1 MTPAR
6 FTLATPPPSPHAR
19 SGSAGGALAAI
30 ELRGDIDA
38 AFASLHLRPVAIGCA
53 RLRRFGEIDE
63 GVVARWSQ
71 HAATLMP
78 HGGPAV
84 VRGVLDWLTRAG
96 LTPADTPHD
105 LTPSA
110 DLRALYPEAVDDIEA
125 RMLAAL
131 ARAASPLA
139 VDLLLDQPR
148 RWREAASGLALT
160 EADAAR
166 SARLN
171 RLIDPPLVVAF
182 GRPNIGKSTLLNAL
196 AGRGVA
202 LVADAPGT
210 TRDAVGAM
218 LDLAGLTVRYLDT
231 AGMPDVPPPAGSIED
246 EAMRASLAAA
256 RSADLLLLCGDATAT
271 PLDPPPGVPSLRV
284 RLRADLA
291 AAEPLDHQLAL
302 RVCAPLG
309 EGLVELVSAIRE
321 ALVPAADLA
330 HPGPWR
336 FWP

>member
-30 ELRGDIDA
+30 ELRGDINA
-38 AFASLHLRPVAIGCA
+38 AFATLGLRPVAIGCA
-53 RLRRFGEIDE
+53 RLRRLGGVDE
-63 GVVARWSQ
+63 GVVARWSE

-84 VRGVLDWLTRAG
+84 VHALLDWLARAG
-96 LTPADTPHD
+96 LTREDSPTTDP
-105 LTPSA
+105 
-110 DLRALYPEAVDDIEA
+110 RATYPEAIDDIEA
-125 RMLAAL
+125 RMLVAL
-131 ARAASPLA
+131 SRAASPLA

-148 RWREAASGLALT
+148 RWRGRRPDEPFSD
-160 EADAAR
+160 ADAAR

-171 RLIDPPLVVAF
+171 RLIDPPLVVAL

-231 AGMPDVPPPAGSIED
+231 AGVPPIPPPAGSIE
-246 EAMRASLAAA
+246 AKALRASLDAA
-256 RSADLLLLCGDATAT
+256 RSADLLLLCGDATAE

-291 AAEPLDHQLAL
+291 PAPDSASPHETQHVL
-302 RVCAPLG
+302 RVCAPRG
-309 EGLVELVSAIRE
+309 EGLAELVSAIRG

-336 FWP
+336 FWT

>member
-6 FTLATPPPSPHAR
+6 FTLATPPLSPHAR
-19 SGSAGGALAAI
+19 SGAAAGALAAI

-38 AFASLHLRPVAIGCA
+38 AFAALHLRPVAIGCA

-84 VRGVLDWLTRAG
+84 VRGILEWLASAG
-96 LTPADTPHD
+96 LTPCD
-105 LTPSA
+105 TPSA
-110 DLRALYPEAVDDIEA
+110 DLRALYPEAADDIEA

-148 RWREAASGLALT
+148 RWREADSGLALT
-160 EADAAR
+160 DADAAR

-231 AGMPDVPPPAGSIED
+231 AGVPDVPPPAGSIED
-246 EAMRASLAAA
+246 EAMRAALDAA

-271 PLDPPPGVPSLRV
+271 PLDPPSGAPSLRV

-291 AAEPLDHQLAL
+291 PAEPLDRRPAL
-302 RVCAPLG
+302 RVCAVRG
-309 EGLVELVSAIRE
+309 EGLAELVSAIRE
-321 ALVPAADLA
+321 ALVPSADLA